1 MFNLELIHD
10 KIELFEA
17 YDAKT
22 LEKKM
27 DQQIENNKAL
37 LLEVSSVTHNVV
49 YSPIAE
55 KMLYTAIVHFKAKQQ
70 K

>member
-1 MFNLELIHD
+1 MDFKLELIND

-17 YDAKT
+17 YDART
-22 LEKKM
+22 LEHKI

-37 LLEVSSVTHNVV
+37 LLEVHSVTHSVV
-49 YSPIAE
+49 YHPAAE
-55 KMLYTAIVHFKAKQQ
+55 KMLYTAIVHFKAK

>member
-1 MFNLELIHD
+1 MDFKLELIQD

-22 LEKKM
+22 LEANI
-27 DQQIENNKAL
+27 DRQIENNKAL
-37 LLEVSSVTHNVV
+37 LLEVHSVTHHVTFNP
-49 YSPIAE
+49 SME
-55 KMLYTAIVHFKAKQQ
+55 KMLYTAVVHFKAK